1 VWMGAGTHAPQCPRG
16 PPWQRAAATAWW
28 KGGTTRRWVGEI
40 EIENFTKKF
49 VAWTR
54 SAAQERQA
62 HDQAH
67 GATNLKASTTPV
79 TGGEARRWNSGSG
92 PG

>member
-1 VWMGAGTHAPQCPRG
+1 MDGRG
-16 PPWQRAAATAWW
+16 NTRTAVSSWPTMATGSRNGVVEGWYAV
-28 KGGTTRRWVGEI
+28 GGWEKSKSR
-40 EIENFTKKF
+40 FTKKRGLDQ
-49 VAWTR
+49 VGGTG
-54 SAAQERQA
+54 ETG
-62 HDQAH
+62 QAH

>member
-28 KGGTTRRWVGEI
+28 KVNDRNRDR
-40 EIENFTKKF
+40 FTKKRGLDQ
-49 VAWTR
+49 VGGTG
-54 SAAQERQA
+54 ETG
-62 HDQAH
+62 QAH